1 MLVSLTI
8 AIEPAVE
15 GLAPSRRTSS
25 ISKYP
30 NLRCWRCRAPFFAE
44 ILRRIRGR
52 SSHDRVALDT
62 GIGKG
67 DVCPESAD

>member
-1 MLVSLTI
+1 MV
-8 AIEPAVE
+8 AV
-15 GLAPSRRTSS
+15 PRT
-25 ISKYP
+25 
-30 NLRCWRCRAPFFAE
+30 LFAE

-67 DVCPESAD
+67 NVCPESAD